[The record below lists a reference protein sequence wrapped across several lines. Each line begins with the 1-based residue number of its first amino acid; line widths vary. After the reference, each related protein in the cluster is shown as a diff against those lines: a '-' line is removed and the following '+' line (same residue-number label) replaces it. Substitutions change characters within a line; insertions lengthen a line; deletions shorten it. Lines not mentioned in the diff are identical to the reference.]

1 MVYLWTYRKKE
12 KKKDVIVLCEYKI
25 GLSMCACM
33 CEDTYYDI
41 MFGQVLRKFK
51 NLLLLFI
58 LIKWLAVNV
67 EKFEID

>member
-1 MVYLWTYRKKE
+1 
-12 KKKDVIVLCEYKI
+12 
-25 GLSMCACM
+25 MCACM
-33 CEDTYYDI
+33 CEDTSYDI
-41 MFGQVLRKFK
+41 MFGHVLRKFK